1 MLLLLDTLPV
11 AGAHGVSGLTRG
23 LWYTSK
29 PLWCRRT
36 MASHVRCFQS
46 ALGEDGIPWV
56 AKGFPK
62 FEGEVRV
69 DFGSRVSF
77 KRLPHVFLRWGLKKQ
92 AATVK
97 CCWSFWRFFSFNQKK
112 THEVLGPRL
121 SDSDT
126 EDPRRGCL
134 RGGWGWGWS
143 FKGLVEKE

>member
-1 MLLLLDTLPV
+1 MGPLCNKFTVYNIFNIGFKFMDRLEMLLLLDTLPV

-69 DFGSRVSF
+69 DFGSKVSF
-77 KRLPHVFLRWGLKKQ
+77 KRLPSHVF
-92 AATVK
+92 
-97 CCWSFWRFFSFNQKK
+97 FFGDG
-112 THEVLGPRL
+112 V
-121 SDSDT
+121 
-126 EDPRRGCL
+126 
-134 RGGWGWGWS
+134 
-143 FKGLVEKE
+143 